1 MTEKTLSDFFTKNQ
15 QENPSNGSNSA
26 HIKGKKLAREM
37 IAEEDRQR
45 NVMIR
50 GYNLQALAAVFTVMH
65 LSQYYSTAGLL
76 RALFFDEKCATCVQ
90 FVECAGV
97 R

>member
-1 MTEKTLSDFFTKNQ
+1 MTEKKSSDLFTKNQ

-50 GYNLQALAAVFTVMH
+50 GYNLEALAAEDDDNVGSENRSYSHAPLTV
-65 LSQYYSTAGLL
+65 LQY
-76 RALFFDEKCATCVQ
+76 
-90 FVECAGV
+90 
-97 R
+97 